1 MIYILLFKMSRQ
13 VFIDT
18 ETTGFD
24 YKIGN
29 RIIEFGAVEVIDRRI
44 TGNTLHFIVIQ
55 IMKLKLE
62 L

>member
-1 MIYILLFKMSRQ
+1 MIYTIFRMSRQ

-44 TGNTLHFIVIQ
+44 TGNNLHFIVIQ